1 MDHGLKLPVRK
12 LTRRKVL
19 AGGLGLTAGLLA
31 GGPAVAQSLI
41 DRAADRLTDLEGFD
55 PLWRDAEYAINI
67 FFPGVKF
74 EDQGLHLDLPEQSDV
89 GSFTPMTVRF
99 DTAMTKQDHPVVVHI
114 LAHNNPSPH
123 VMSAWFKPEAGRA
136 EFSTRIRL
144 ETSQKVTAVAQM
156 SDGRY
161 LRKDVNVGVS
171 LGACGQVGSGGN
183 DDVNAYQPETRVS
196 VPVRAKSGEI
206 IPIRAVI
213 AHPQETGMRRDP
225 YLGWIDQR
233 IVSRFGCT
241 YRGVEFFRARLYPAI
256 ATNPYFAFYARAEQN
271 GTFEFSWYDMFD
283 ITYTNKAAIIV
294 T

>member
-1 MDHGLKLPVRK
+1 MNDGSK
-12 LTRRKVL
+12 LTRRRL
-19 AGGLGLTAGLLA
+19 IAGAGLGLAASLLS
-31 GGPAVAQSLI
+31 GGRVSAQQLV

-55 PLWRDAEYAINI
+55 PLWRDAEYAIDI

-74 EDQGLHLDLPEQSDV
+74 QSEGLHLDLPQQSDV

-99 DTAMTKQDHPVVVHI
+99 DSAMTPADYPIVVHI

-144 ETSQKVTAVAQM
+144 ETTQKVTAVAQM

-161 LRKDVNVGVS
+161 LRKDVNVAVS
-171 LGACGQVGSGGN
+171 LGACGQVGSGSN
-183 DDVNAYQPETRVS
+183 DDVNAFQPETRVS
-196 VPVRAKSGEI
+196 VPVRARRGDI
-206 IPIRAVI
+206 VPIRAVI
-213 AHPQETGMRRDP
+213 SHPQETGMRRDP
-225 YLGWIDQR
+225 YLGWVDQR
-233 IVSRFGCT
+233 IISRFGCT
-241 YRGVEFFRARLYPAI
+241 FRGVEFFRARLYPAI

-283 ITYTNKAAIIV
+283 LTFTNEAAIV
-294 T
+294 VA